1 VVAQVR
7 QLLAQGHKITTEH
20 ADKRRFR
27 ASAWNS
33 CAPISSSR
41 EAEVFKALEACVAQH
56 AGEYVRLV
64 GIDAKAKRRVAE
76 LVIQR
81 P

>member
-1 VVAQVR
+1 VAQVR
-7 QLLAQGHKITTEH
+7 QLLAQGHKVTTEH

-27 ASAWNS
+27 ASAWSS
-33 CAPISSSR
+33 CKPIPSTR
-41 EAEVFKALEACVAQH
+41 EAEVFKALEACVAEH